1 MNGKNKC
8 KILKEIRQRIAT
20 ENDIPFVTAECK
32 YQGSC
37 TGTCPRCEAEL
48 AYLEQELLK
57 RQKAGKRIVIAGV
70 AVTALLLGMKGCST
84 LKDAVEDFI
93 DDNMTQ
99 GMVAEQPLTYAPGS
113 QIEPLE
119 EADTL

>member
-70 AVTALLLGMKGCST
+70 AVAALLLGMKGCGT
-84 LKDAVEDFI
+84 LKDAVEDFV
-93 DDNMTQ
+93 DDNVTQ
-99 GMVAEQPLTYAPGS
+99 GMVAEQPLTNAAGS

-119 EADTL
+119 EAETL